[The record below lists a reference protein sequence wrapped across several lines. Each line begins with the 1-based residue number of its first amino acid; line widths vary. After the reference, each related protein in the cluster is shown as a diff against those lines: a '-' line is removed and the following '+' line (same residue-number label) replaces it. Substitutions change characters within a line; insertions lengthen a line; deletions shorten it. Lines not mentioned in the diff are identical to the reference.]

1 MAEPRDEW
9 AALNQPTDRE
19 GFDSPDRFDLSGL
32 SQVTQLARRLR
43 QQPTAAPGHTG
54 AAGRAGPAGHL
65 PPPSAAQPSTAQ
77 PPPPPAQ
84 PRTAQPPPH
93 FTHRS
98 LVRPYA
104 RTGGRTRPST
114 ELALEALVVTTD
126 RGRRYEGVVSP
137 EQRFICDL
145 CVDVHSVAE
154 IAAFARLPLG
164 VVKVLVD
171 DLSTVGSLQIRRP
184 GFVLADQDS
193 RDFMERIL
201 DGLKAL

>member
-1 MAEPRDEW
+1 MADGVDEW
-9 AALNQPTDRE
+9 EALNRPTDRE
-19 GFDSPDRFDLSGL
+19 GFDHPSKFDLNSVSGI
-32 SQVTQLARRLR
+32 TQLAKRVR
-43 QQPTAAPGHTG
+43 QQSGQ
-54 AAGRAGPAGHL
+54 AAGPSGFPRSAPAPYPEGRRGGV
-65 PPPSAAQPSTAQ
+65 PS
-77 PPPPPAQ
+77 Q
-84 PRTAQPPPH
+84 PRTAQAPPH

-104 RTGGRTRPST
+104 RTGGRTRPAK

-171 DLSTVGSLQIRRP
+171 DLAHARAVDIQRP
-184 GFVLADQDS
+184 GFVLADRDS
-193 RDFMERIL
+193 HDFMERIL
-201 DGLKAL
+201 NGLRSL

>member
-1 MAEPRDEW
+1 MADEPDEW
-9 AALNQPTDRE
+9 AALNAPSDRE
-19 GFDSPDRFDLSGL
+19 GVDLPSRFDLSSVSG
-32 SQVTQLARRLR
+32 VTQLAKRVR
-43 QQPTAAPGHTG
+43 QQSPPPAHPGPV
-54 AAGRAGPAGHL
+54 GRAPAGHGA
-65 PPPSAAQPSTAQ
+65 PRPGPGAK
-77 PPPPPAQ
+77 PAPAP
-84 PRTAQPPPH
+84 PRTAPAPPH

-104 RTGGRTRPST
+104 RTGGRTRPAK

-126 RGRRYEGVVSP
+126 SGRRYEGVASP

-171 DLSTVGSLQIRRP
+171 DLSETRAVDIRRP
-184 GFVLADQDS
+184 GFVLADRDS
-193 RDFMERIL
+193 HDFMERIL
-201 DGLKAL
+201 DGLRAL

>member
-1 MAEPRDEW
+1 MGSGVDEW
-9 AALNQPTDRE
+9 EALNKPTDRE
-19 GFDSPDRFDLSGL
+19 GFDHPSRFDLSSVSG
-32 SQVTQLARRLR
+32 VTQLAKRVR
-43 QQPTAAPGHTG
+43 QQSGQG
-54 AAGRAGPAGHL
+54 GPAGFAGNARQPAGV
-65 PPPSAAQPSTAQ
+65 PPRPRVA
-77 PPPPPAQ
+77 PA
-84 PRTAQPPPH
+84 PPH

-104 RTGGRTRPST
+104 RTGGRTRPAK

-126 RGRRYEGVVSP
+126 SGRRYEGVVSP

-171 DLSTVGSLQIRRP
+171 DLSEARAVEIQRP
-184 GFVLADQDS
+184 GFVLADRDS
-193 RDFMERIL
+193 HDFMERIL
-201 DGLKAL
+201 NGLRSL

>member
-1 MAEPRDEW
+1 MADGVEEW
-9 AALNQPTDRE
+9 EALNKPTDRE
-19 GFDSPDRFDLSGL
+19 GFDLPSRFDLSSVSG
-32 SQVTQLARRLR
+32 VTQLARRVR
-43 QQPTAAPGHTG
+43 QQSGQASHAGSVRTPGQ
-54 AAGRAGPAGHL
+54 
-65 PPPSAAQPSTAQ
+65 AAQPV
-77 PPPPPAQ
+77 PAAPAR
-84 PRTAQPPPH
+84 PRTAPAPPH

-104 RTGGRTRPST
+104 RTGGRTRPAR

-126 RGRRYEGVVSP
+126 RGRRYEGVESP

-171 DLSTVGSLQIRRP
+171 DLAQIHAVEIRRP
-184 GFVLADQDS
+184 GFVLEDKGSQE
-193 RDFMERIL
+193 FMERIL
-201 DGLKAL
+201 NGLRAL